1 MPTVLAPLSSSPS
14 TFVATNPTLGHVQD
28 SSAHTQRRAEAK
40 PSLHQSCPSL
50 EAACEAQGV

>member
-28 SSAHTQRRAEAK
+28 SSAHTRRRAEAK
-40 PSLHQSCPSL
+40 PSLRQSCPLTGS
-50 EAACEAQGV
+50 GP